1 MRNHSEFFGEGMEW
15 AARRL
20 SGRDGNEPG
29 GGRGGPHHG
38 GREGRHAGG
47 EGRHGGGGGRHG
59 GGGFWG
65 FGGGAPFGFPWGGGR
80 RGQRARRGDIRAGI
94 LALLAETPRNG
105 YQIMQELE
113 QRSRGMWRPSPGSV
127 YPALQ
132 QLEDEG
138 LVKAKEVGTGRVF
151 ELTEPG
157 QKYVADNRAETQA
170 PWDWATTEEEEGA
183 HDLMGQLRPIALALT
198 QIVSGGQRDQLVK
211 ASKVL
216 KDTRRSLYGI
226 LSEDTDEGEE

>member
-1 MRNHSEFFGEGMEW
+1 MRNRSEYFDDVREWGAGFFGAHAGGGGP
-15 AARRL
+15 
-20 SGRDGNEPG
+20 GRG
-29 GGRGGPHHG
+29 GGRQGHG
-38 GREGRHAGG
+38 GAWFPFGRFPW
-47 EGRHGGGGGRHG
+47 GGGGGR
-59 GGGFWG
+59 
-65 FGGGAPFGFPWGGGR
+65 
-80 RGQRARRGDIRAGI
+80 RGPRARRGDIRAGI
-94 LALLAETPRNG
+94 LALLAESPRNG

-157 QKYVADNRAETQA
+157 QQYVAEHRKETEA
-170 PWDWATTEEEEGA
+170 PWDWATTEGEEGA
-183 HDLMGQLRPIALALT
+183 HDLIGQLRKIAIPLT
-198 QIVSGGQRDQLVK
+198 QNISAGEPEQLAK

-216 KDTRRSLYGI
+216 GEARRGLFAI
-226 LSEDTDEGEE
+226 LAEDSDEDEE